1 MYHSKQRGITLIGWL
16 FLLTPMAI
24 VLYAG
29 LRIAPIY
36 LNYMKVSKSVDG
48 VAKEMSENANLTAK
62 TVEVALEKRLN
73 IESIEFPEI
82 KDFAVR
88 RNEQVWTIEAKYED
102 VAPLIANVSLLMQF
116 DKVAEIQ

>member
-1 MYHSKQRGITLIGWL
+1 MYNSKERGITLIGWL

-24 VLYAG
+24 VFYAG

-36 LNYMKVSKSVDG
+36 LNYMKVVKSVDD
-48 VAKEMSENANLTAK
+48 VAKEMSENSNLTAK
-62 TVEVALEKRLN
+62 TVEVALEKRLDV
-73 IESIEFPEI
+73 ESVDFPEM
-82 KDFAVR
+82 KDFVIR